1 MTQEELQQL
10 RQDYAKHALD
20 ESDVNADPFE
30 QLKVWIEEAL
40 TAKVPEPNAFSLATV
55 DKDGKPHNRVVLLK
69 GMDERGIHF
78 FTNYASDKG
87 QEIDDNPNVSVCFLW
102 LELERQV
109 RIDGVASKLTEE
121 ENNEYFQVRPYKS
134 QIGALASN
142 QSEIVENRSIL
153 EDRFADLERQYVE
166 GEVPKPSTWGG
177 YSIKPSS
184 FEFWQGR
191 RSRLHDRIKFEQE
204 NNQWIIKRL
213 SP

>member
-10 RQDYAKHALD
+10 RQDYAKHSLD
-20 ESDVNADPFE
+20 ETDINPDPVE
-30 QLKVWIEEAL
+30 QLKEWIKEAL
-40 TAKVPEPNAFSLATV
+40 SAQVPEPNAFSLATV
-55 DKDGKPHNRVVLLK
+55 DADGRPHNRVVLLK

-87 QEIDDNPNVSVCFLW
+87 QEMDENPNVSACFLW

-109 RIDGVASKLTEE
+109 RVDGVATKLTEK
-121 ENNEYFQVRPYKS
+121 ENEEYFKVRPYKS

-142 QSEIVENRSIL
+142 QSEIVESRSAL
-153 EDRFADLERQYVE
+153 EARFLQLEQQYEE
-166 GEVPKPSTWGG
+166 GEVPKPETWGG
-177 YSIKPSS
+177 YAIKPSS

-191 RSRLHDRIKFEQE
+191 RSRLHDRIKFELDGE
-204 NNQWIIKRL
+204 KWITKRL